1 MGFNPHPIVRLD
13 GSPKCLKQL
22 LTSLCFNP
30 QPNITLVVNKIQ
42 NSSLSWNDVSILS
55 HPERWMYA
63 EFNLYMEALYGFNPH
78 PIINWMGKLAHLYWA
93 SFRGISILIQIN
105 WMFFIVHT
113 TSLFKSTSN
122 LFRCKGS
129 DSHFPKGV
137 SIHIQLYDCMKN
149 LSMK

>member
-1 MGFNPHPIVRLD
+1 MFQSSSSFKLDESVSGYMMGFLLMGFNPHPIVRLD

-42 NSSLSWNDVSILS
+42 DSSLSWNDVSILS

-78 PIINWMGKLAHLYWA
+78 PIINWMGKLAHLY
-93 SFRGISILIQIN
+93 
-105 WMFFIVHT
+105 
-113 TSLFKSTSN
+113 
-122 LFRCKGS
+122 
-129 DSHFPKGV
+129 
-137 SIHIQLYDCMKN
+137 
-149 LSMK
+149 